1 MIYGALVFA
10 AFGMTACGE
19 QEAEEKNEETKEK
32 KAEKVEYVL
41 DKDATELGWVG
52 SWVVPGEDGKM
63 EEAKNHT
70 GNVTISEGKMTVI
83 GDDVKGS
90 FTVDMSS
97 IVVTDLE
104 EEEGKGKLEGHL
116 QSEDF
121 FKVEDYAKVTVA
133 LNSLKDGVADITIN
147 VIGIEV
153 NDKVEVETS
162 MEGDKMMMH
171 GEFAIDFAALSM
183 PMTSPDPEKPEEGNV
198 NPEIKFHLHAVLNKK

>member
-70 GNVTISEGKMTVI
+70 GNVTISEGKMTVK